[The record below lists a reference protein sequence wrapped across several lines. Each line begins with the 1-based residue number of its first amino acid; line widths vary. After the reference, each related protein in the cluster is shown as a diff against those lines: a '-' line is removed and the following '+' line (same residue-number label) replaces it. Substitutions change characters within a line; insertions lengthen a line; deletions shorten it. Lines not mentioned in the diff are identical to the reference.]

1 MMRLRS
7 CALLLLAVVGL
18 CGCGST
24 WTARR
29 AAADGSYFLATAA
42 YALVQVQVATGT
54 IPDDMTPEEFAAE
67 VAKANAGYV
76 LVQQGY
82 ATCLLA
88 IEAQDSATY
97 TTGLTQLGL
106 GTAAVLAVKS
116 SICPF
121 IGQQKDK

>member
-1 MMRLRS
+1 MRLRS
-7 CALLLLAVVGL
+7 CAVLLLAVVGL

-42 YALVQVQVATGT
+42 YALIQVQVATGT
-54 IPDDMTPEEFAAE
+54 IPDDMTPEQFAAE
-67 VAKANAGYV
+67 VAKADAGYV

-88 IEAQDSATY
+88 IEAQDAATY
-97 TTGLTQLGL
+97 TTGMTQLGM
-106 GTAAVLAVKS
+106 GTANVLAVKAAV
-116 SICPF
+116 CPF
-121 IGQQKDK
+121 IGKAKDE